1 MVVERL
7 DGRYEGPRH
16 LCLDKGGFDN
26 PTGRRAVAA
35 QGYRGHIR
43 RLGEEKLDTQSSTLR
58 KIQEK

>member
-16 LCLDKGGFDN
+16 LCLDKEGFDN

-43 RLGEEKLDTQSSTLR
+43 RLGEEKLDT
-58 KIQEK
+58 